1 MARRLAFFGAA
12 VLAGLTLVGVAQA
25 QNPHT
30 AALQAALRAHGL
42 YGGAIDGIAGPLT
55 RRATKRFQRRAGLVV
70 DGRVG
75 PATRHA
81 LGPLGRPGF
90 ARREM
95 HRNLMGWDVSVLQFL
110 LTLRG
115 DPVPVTGWFGPL
127 TDQALRHYQHSHGL
141 SVDGIAGHATIASLT
156 HGGRGRPRRVRGA
169 GPPPAEASSV
179 RSMLNSWAG
188 VYGVDPGLVRALA
201 WMESGWQPGLVSK
214 AGARGVLQLLPGTRA
229 YVQTVLLGHSVP
241 NTTSGNIRLGVVF
254 LRQLLREFN
263 GNEARALAGW
273 YQGPAS
279 VRRHGP
285 LKVTRRFV
293 ANVLALRR
301 RGV

>member
-1 MARRLAFFGAA
+1 VARRLALFGAA
-12 VLAGLTLVGVAQA
+12 ALAGLTLVGVAQPRS
-25 QNPHT
+25 PHT

-42 YGGAIDGIAGPLT
+42 YGGAIDGIPGPMT

-81 LGPLGRPGF
+81 LGPLGRPSF
-90 ARREM
+90 ATRAM

-115 DPVPVTGWFGPL
+115 DPVPVTGYFGTL
-127 TDQALRHYQHSHGL
+127 TDQALRRYQHSHGL
-141 SVDGIAGHATIASLT
+141 SADGIAGRATIASLT
-156 HGGRGRPRRVRGA
+156 HGRRSEHVRGA
-169 GPPPAEASSV
+169 GPPPAAASSV
-179 RSMLNSWAG
+179 RAMLNSWAD

-201 WMESGWQPGLVSK
+201 WMESGFQPGLVSK
-214 AGARGVLQLLPGTRA
+214 AGARGVLQVLPGTRK

-241 NTTSGNIRLGVVF
+241 NTTSGNIRIGVVF
-254 LRQLLREFN
+254 LRQLLREFG
-263 GNEARALAGW
+263 GNESRALAGW

-285 LKVTRRFV
+285 LTVTRRFV